1 MWENGLPTGVGICKY
16 PDGSSY
22 DGDWK
27 EGQPHGVGKKTL
39 PDGTTFDG

>member
-27 EGQPHGVGKKTL
+27 EG
-39 PDGTTFDG
+39 